1 MSKRMKNCMF
11 LIAFGVALYA
21 CLNHLGSVIAF
32 CRTVT
37 GLLIP
42 IIAGMIVAFVLNVPV
57 RGFEKLYARLLR
69 KFQIKE
75 EKIENLPLVLISLLS
90 TLICIVLIVML
101 ISTMVIPQLVN
112 SVRSVYLVIQARIPE
127 WISVLSEYGFDTSW
141 ITKAVS
147 SFSLS
152 QIDIE
157 HIVQSILSGAGNFL
171 SSALGIASSTISVLI
186 NCAFSLVIA
195 LYILLGKKG
204 LGRQCRKLLYAHVRT
219 PIADKIYY
227 IASLISSTYSKFLS
241 SQTIEAF
248 ILGFLIFFSF
258 SIFRIPYAVLIA
270 VLTAVLSFIP
280 YIGAFC
286 ACFIG
291 AVLVLMVNPL
301 QALLSIVI
309 YQVVQFI
316 ENQFIYPHV
325 VGGSVGLAPLWTL
338 IAVLIGGNLFGI
350 VGMIFFIPLAAVC
363 YQLLKEYT
371 NRKLRDK
378 NTIVPETA
386 PAAEDGA
393 HQATEE

>member
-1 MSKRMKNCMF
+1 MSKRMKNCML
-11 LIAFGVALYA
+11 LIAFGVVLYA

-32 CRTVT
+32 FKTVT

-42 IIAGMIVAFVLNVPV
+42 IIAGMIIAFVLNVPV
-57 RGFEKLYARLLR
+57 RGFEKLYVRLFHKL
-69 KFQIKE
+69 KIKDDT
-75 EKIENLPLVLISLLS
+75 IDRIPVVLISLLS
-90 TLICIVLIVML
+90 TLLCIVLIVML
-101 ISTMVIPQLVN
+101 ISTMVIPQLIT
-112 SVRSVYLVIQARIPE
+112 SVRSVYLMIQARIPQ

-141 ITKAVS
+141 ITTAVS

-152 QIDIE
+152 QINIE

-219 PIADKIYY
+219 PIADRVYH

-248 ILGFLIFFSF
+248 ILGFMIFISF
-258 SIFRIPYAVLIA
+258 SLFRIPYAVLIA

-309 YQVVQFI
+309 YQIVQFI

-338 IAVLIGGNLFGI
+338 VAVLIGGNLFGI
-350 VGMIFFIPLAAVC
+350 LGMIFFIPLAAVC

-371 NRKLRDK
+371 NRKLAMQNIPASEAAPDA
-378 NTIVPETA
+378 ET
-386 PAAEDGA
+386 G
-393 HQATEE
+393 TNGK